1 MKRPLGALQPWL
13 VQRLS
18 AVFMLLFLAFVL
30 VHFLVDPPHSY
41 NAWRA
46 WIGQP
51 AVGTAAP
58 LFFAALLV
66 HAWVGLRDVTLDYVK
81 PLGLRIAVLALI
93 ALALLGAAAWIFRI
107 LWPGRA

>member
-18 AVFMLLFLAFVL
+18 AVFMLLFLGFVL

-41 NAWRA
+41 DAWRA
-46 WIGQP
+46 WVGQP
-51 AVGTAAP
+51 AVGIGAL
-58 LFFAALLV
+58 LFFAALLM
-66 HAWVGLRDVTLDYVK
+66 HAWVGLRDVTLDYVN
-81 PLGLRIAVLALI
+81 PLGVRIAVLALI
-93 ALALLGAAAWIFRI
+93 ALALLGAAAWIVRI

>member
-51 AVGTAAP
+51 AVGTAAL

-66 HAWVGLRDVTLDYVK
+66 HAWVGLRDVTLDYFK
-81 PLGLRIAVLALI
+81 PLGVRIAVLALI

-107 LWPGRA
+107 LWLDRA

>member
-1 MKRPLGALQPWL
+1 MKRPLGAVQPWL
-13 VQRLS
+13 VQSLS
-18 AVFMLLFLAFVL
+18 AVFMLLFLVFVL

-41 NAWRA
+41 EAWRT
-46 WIGQP
+46 WIDQP
-51 AVGTAAP
+51 AVGTAAL
-58 LFFAALLV
+58 LFFAALLL

>member
-41 NAWRA
+41 DAWR
-46 WIGQP
+46 
-51 AVGTAAP
+51 
-58 LFFAALLV
+58 
-66 HAWVGLRDVTLDYVK
+66 AWVGLRDVTLDYVN
-81 PLGLRIAVLALI
+81 PLGARVAVLALI
-93 ALALLGAAAWIFRI
+93 ALALVGAAAWIFRI

>member
-18 AVFMLLFLAFVL
+18 AVFMLLFLGFVL

-41 NAWRA
+41 DAWRA
-46 WIGQP
+46 WVAQP
-51 AVGTAAP
+51 AVGIGAQ
-58 LFFAALLV
+58 LFFAALLM
-66 HAWVGLRDVTLDYVK
+66 HAWVGLRDMKLDYVN
-81 PLGLRIAVLALI
+81 PLGVRIAVLALI
-93 ALALLGAAAWIFRI
+93 ALGMLGAAAGILRI

>member
-18 AVFMLLFLAFVL
+18 AVFMLLFLGFAL

-41 NAWRA
+41 DAWRA
-46 WIGQP
+46 WVDQP
-51 AVGTAAP
+51 AVGIGAR
-58 LFFAALLV
+58 LFFAALLI

-81 PLGLRIAVLALI
+81 PLGVRIAVLAVI
-93 ALALLGAAAWIFRI
+93 ALALLGAAAWIFLI
-107 LWPGRA
+107 LWKGRA

>member
-18 AVFMLLFLAFVL
+18 AVFMLLFLGFVL

-41 NAWRA
+41 VAWRA
-46 WIGQP
+46 WVDQP
-51 AVGTAAP
+51 VVGVGAL
-58 LFFAALLV
+58 LFFVALLM
-66 HAWVGLRDVTLDYVK
+66 HAWVGLRDVTLDYVN
-81 PLGLRIAVLALI
+81 PLGVRVAVLALI
-93 ALALLGAAAWIFRI
+93 ALALVGAAAWIFRI